1 MIRKPMS
8 PRRPPQAP
16 KGALATLNARIDA
29 GNAPALAVPKGISFH
44 EFMTRHARVRIER
57 NGRPEFV
64 PYSPAGREPLLLVIG
79 IIDFVL
85 GNDVSYLSPET
96 RQALFGTIAFG
107 KVMTDAEIAPSGGA
121 QFGKTILGLHLKE
134 YLAAVKGYNSYYVL
148 PDDGLVQDII
158 DGKERPEVLDQIPW
172 LNQMVAIGKEVNKSG
187 KTVNRK
193 GAMLFTDGKQ
203 TAVSYMRGMQKIPT
217 SLSTDCVIQDETDDI
232 PPKTQK
238 FLGGRMTASSLRLF
252 VAIGTQRYAGAGQN
266 KVFEDGTQH
275 VGYLSCRCGRDIN
288 PEDNWPEICRMALGG
303 VKDASNPRLTP
314 EGTFKSG
321 RPDDQHGIP
330 FDHNA
335 EYYFACPHCGA
346 ELDRAKIRYKALRPD
361 RIAQRKW
368 SIKVSQMCCSGLPV
382 KMFAAD
388 WCQNAVRD
396 PDSMTAF
403 RCDRLATPKS
413 TAQSLTRELI
423 TRATTLEAVNFS
435 LTPPRDAIIYAGLDT
450 GDRCWFTARAVYSPF
465 RKHLVW
471 AEQVSAERV
480 RSRVPLLVQT
490 LGVRCLFV
498 DAGPL
503 RDLAR
508 DLAITLNGM
517 DSYVPRSSAG
527 AEPPDHID
535 FGNGITWD
543 GERKQ
548 WRGIRCAPVEFTQK
562 PGAGIVQKLGITLD
576 NMIYPLIACNREDSI
591 QRVINELLTAEEGV
605 VEVIGG
611 KLRTEPSFRL
621 PARGPGAPA
630 ILETYEQH
638 LLAGSRKV
646 RSEDGKQDLFIDKI
660 ENHFLLSTAYSGLAE
675 TIGGSLK
682 ALPLSVSRVTR
693 RGGLGR
699 ESMRDRKA
707 GI

>member
-1 MIRKPMS
+1 MRKSASTKRPS
-8 PRRPPQAP
+8 PPL
-16 KGALATLNARIDA
+16 KGAMATLNARIDA
-29 GNAPALAVPKGISFH
+29 GNEPALSVPRGISFY
-44 EFMTRHARVRIER
+44 EFMTKHARVRIEKA
-57 NGRPEFV
+57 GRPEFV
-64 PYSPAGREPLLLVIG
+64 PYTAEGREPLLLVIG
-79 IIDFVL
+79 IIDYVL
-85 GNDVSYLSPET
+85 GNDVSYLAPET
-96 RQALFGTIAFG
+96 RQALFGTTDFG
-107 KVMTDAEIAPSGGA
+107 KVLTDAEIAPSGGA

-172 LNQMVAIGKEVNKSG
+172 LNRMVAIGKEVNESG

-217 SLSTDCVIQDETDDI
+217 SLSADCVIQDETDDI
-232 PPKTQK
+232 PPMNQK

-266 KVFEDGTQH
+266 KVFEEGTQF
-275 VGYLSCRCGRDIN
+275 VGYLTCQCGRETN
-288 PEDNWPEICRMALGG
+288 PEDNWPEICRMAIGG
-303 VKDASNPRLTP
+303 AMAPSNPRLTL
-314 EGTFKSG
+314 EGIFKFAG
-321 RPDDQHGIP
+321 RDNQPGIP

-335 EYYFACPHCGA
+335 TYYFACPHCGA
-346 ELDRAKIRYKALRPD
+346 ELDRSGIRYKALRPE

-368 SIKVSQMCCSGLPV
+368 TIKVSQMCCSGLPV

-423 TRATTLEAVNFS
+423 TRAGTVDSVNFS
-435 LTPPRDAIIYAGLDT
+435 LIPPDGAVVFAGLDT
-450 GDRCWFTARAVYSPF
+450 GDRCWFTARAVFSPT

-471 AEQVSAERV
+471 AEQISAERV
-480 RSRVPLLVQT
+480 RSRVPLLFQT
-490 LGVRCLFV
+490 LGISCLFV

-508 DLAITLNGM
+508 DLALTLNGM
-517 DSYVPRSSAG
+517 DTYVPLSGAG
-527 AEPPDHID
+527 AEPPEHIN

-543 GERKQ
+543 GKRKQ
-548 WRGIRCAPVEFTQK
+548 WSGIRCAPVEFTQK

-576 NMIYPLIACNREDSI
+576 NMVYPLIACNREDSI
-591 QRVINELLTAEEGV
+591 QRIINELLTAEEGV

-621 PARGPGAPA
+621 PARGPGSPA

-638 LLAGSRKV
+638 LLAGSRKI

-660 ENHFLLSTAYSGLAE
+660 ENHFLLSTAYAGLAE
-675 TIGGSLK
+675 VIGGGMK
-682 ALPLSVSRVTR
+682 ARPLSVSRIPR
-693 RGGLGR
+693 RGGIGR
-699 ESMRDRKA
+699 EPLRDRKA